1 MVASHLEEVLELCT
15 KIADMNKTVNLVHE
29 VEHFIRKNRRKI
41 TKETKIARSKV
52 RRTFGKLESRII
64 DMLMRLC
71 NYTCPKHNVELVHQL
86 MTALGYG
93 GYEKENRFR
102 QRTENTLKKWKRI
115 KTVMEEEEEL
125 VDYSLDESGEG
136 AMGDV
141 LVYQTRMRDST
152 PTKEKTVASDGDPSH
167 CMNRSDGENGS
178 PSCEEQTT
186 MDVSSH
192 CSSPIV
198 TSLVQENGNMGTIA
212 VPDVPF
218 ALDVEFSLL
227 SQDHGD
233 LFLSDL
239 GDSCYYHFNED
250 HCISDCF
257 YDPYWVRL
265 SVCSNKQAGCKM
277 DIIQL
282 AKDKKWTILASF
294 LCLGPNMSIPTDHPR
309 APAISTPA
317 SSSRRAG
324 NWGCGSS
331 PHAPSSSR

>member
-1 MVASHLEEVLELCT
+1 MIASRLVEALELCG
-15 KIADMNKTVNLVHE
+15 KIGEMNKTVYLVQE
-29 VEHFIRKNRRKI
+29 LQQFIRKNRRKI

-52 RRTFGKLESRII
+52 RRTFGKLESHIV

-71 NYTCPKHNVELVHQL
+71 NYTCPRHNVELVHQL

-115 KTVMEEEEEL
+115 KTVVEEEEEL

-136 AMGDV
+136 VTGDV
-141 LVYQTRMRDST
+141 LVCKTRSRDST
-152 PTKEKTVASDGDPSH
+152 PTKEKSVASNGDPSH
-167 CMNRSDGENGS
+167 CMNRSDGENES

-192 CSSPIV
+192 CSSPIA

-218 ALDVEFSLL
+218 ALDVEFSLF
-227 SQDHGD
+227 SQDRRD
-233 LFLSDL
+233 LLFSDMRD
-239 GDSCYYHFNED
+239 GFYHPFYEEYD
-250 HCISDCF
+250 ISDCF

-277 DIIQL
+277 GIIQL
-282 AKDKKWTILASF
+282 AKKNKQTIPASF
-294 LCLGPNMSIPTDHPR
+294 LCLGPNMSIPTGHPR

-317 SSSRRAG
+317 SSSRWVG
-324 NWGCGSS
+324 D
-331 PHAPSSSR
+331 

>member
-86 MTALGYG
+86 MTLLGYG

-115 KTVMEEEEEL
+115 KTVVEEEEL

-141 LVYQTRMRDST
+141 LVCKTRSRDST

-192 CSSPIV
+192 CSSPIA

-218 ALDVEFSLL
+218 ALDAEFSLF
-227 SQDHGD
+227 SQDRRD
-233 LFLSDL
+233 LLFSDMRD
-239 GDSCYYHFNED
+239 GFYHPFYEEYD
-250 HCISDCF
+250 ISDCF

-277 DIIQL
+277 GIIQL
-282 AKDKKWTILASF
+282 AREKKWTIPAS
-294 LCLGPNMSIPTDHPR
+294 CPCSCPNTSSPTGHPCSR
-309 APAISTPA
+309 AIGTLF
-317 SSSRRAG
+317 SSSR
-324 NWGCGSS
+324 
-331 PHAPSSSR
+331 

>member
-86 MTALGYG
+86 MTLLGYG

-115 KTVMEEEEEL
+115 KTVVEEEEEL
-125 VDYSLDESGEG
+125 VDYSLDESVEG

-141 LVYQTRMRDST
+141 LVCKTRSRDST
-152 PTKEKTVASDGDPSH
+152 PTKEKSVASDGDPSH

-192 CSSPIV
+192 CSSPIA
-198 TSLVQENGNMGTIA
+198 TSLFQESGNVDSYA
-212 VPDVPF
+212 VSNTPF

-257 YDPYWVRL
+257 YDPYW
-265 SVCSNKQAGCKM
+265 A
-277 DIIQL
+277 
-282 AKDKKWTILASF
+282 
-294 LCLGPNMSIPTDHPR
+294 
-309 APAISTPA
+309 
-317 SSSRRAG
+317 
-324 NWGCGSS
+324 
-331 PHAPSSSR
+331 

>member
-1 MVASHLEEVLELCT
+1 MIASRLVEALELCGM
-15 KIADMNKTVNLVHE
+15 IGEMNKTVYLVQE

-52 RRTFGKLESRII
+52 RRTFGKLESHII

-71 NYTCPKHNVELVHQL
+71 NYTCPRHNVELVHQL

-115 KTVMEEEEEL
+115 KTVVEEEEEL
-125 VDYSLDESGEG
+125 ADYSLDESGEG

-141 LVYQTRMRDST
+141 LVCKTRSRDST

-192 CSSPIV
+192 CSSPIA
-198 TSLVQENGNMGTIA
+198 TSLVQENGNVDSYA
-212 VPDVPF
+212 VSNTPF

-227 SQDHGD
+227 SQDRGD

-239 GDSCYYHFNED
+239 GDGYYNHFIED

-257 YDPYWVRL
+257 YDPYWE
-265 SVCSNKQAGCKM
+265 
-277 DIIQL
+277 
-282 AKDKKWTILASF
+282 
-294 LCLGPNMSIPTDHPR
+294 
-309 APAISTPA
+309 
-317 SSSRRAG
+317 
-324 NWGCGSS
+324 
-331 PHAPSSSR
+331 

>member
-52 RRTFGKLESRII
+52 RRTFGKLESHIV

-115 KTVMEEEEEL
+115 KTVVEEEEEL
-125 VDYSLDESGEG
+125 ADYSLDESVEG
-136 AMGDV
+136 VTGDA

-152 PTKEKTVASDGDPSH
+152 PTREKTVASDGDPSH
-167 CMNRSDGENGS
+167 CMNGSDREERSS
-178 PSCEEQTT
+178 TLCEEQTT
-186 MDVSSH
+186 VDVSSD
-192 CSSPIV
+192 CSSPIA
-198 TSLVQENGNMGTIA
+198 TSLFQENGNVDSYA
-212 VPDVPF
+212 VSNPPF

-227 SQDHGD
+227 SQDRGD

-257 YDPYWVRL
+257 YDPYW
-265 SVCSNKQAGCKM
+265 A
-277 DIIQL
+277 
-282 AKDKKWTILASF
+282 
-294 LCLGPNMSIPTDHPR
+294 
-309 APAISTPA
+309 
-317 SSSRRAG
+317 
-324 NWGCGSS
+324 
-331 PHAPSSSR
+331 

>member
-1 MVASHLEEVLELCT
+1 MEEVLELCT

-29 VEHFIRKNRRKI
+29 VEHFIWKNRRKI

-115 KTVMEEEEEL
+115 KTVVEEEEEL
-125 VDYSLDESGEG
+125 ADYSLDESVEG
-136 AMGDV
+136 VTGDA
-141 LVYQTRMRDST
+141 LVCETQLRDST

-167 CMNRSDGENGS
+167 CMNGSDREERSS
-178 PSCEEQTT
+178 TLCEEQTT
-186 MDVSSH
+186 VDVSSH
-192 CSSPIV
+192 CSSPIA
-198 TSLVQENGNMGTIA
+198 TPFFQENGNMDSYA
-212 VPDVPF
+212 VSNTPF
-218 ALDVEFSLL
+218 ALDAEFSLL
-227 SQDHGD
+227 SQDRGD

-239 GDSCYYHFNED
+239 GDGYYNHFIED

-257 YDPYWVRL
+257 YDPYWE
-265 SVCSNKQAGCKM
+265 
-277 DIIQL
+277 
-282 AKDKKWTILASF
+282 
-294 LCLGPNMSIPTDHPR
+294 
-309 APAISTPA
+309 
-317 SSSRRAG
+317 
-324 NWGCGSS
+324 
-331 PHAPSSSR
+331 

>member
-71 NYTCPKHNVELVHQL
+71 NYNCPKHNVELVHQL

-115 KTVMEEEEEL
+115 KTVVEEEEEL

-136 AMGDV
+136 VTGDV
-141 LVYQTRMRDST
+141 LVCKTRSRDST
-152 PTKEKTVASDGDPSH
+152 PTKEKSVASNGDPSH

-186 MDVSSH
+186 TVDVSSH
-192 CSSPIV
+192 CSSSIATP
-198 TSLVQENGNMGTIA
+198 LFQENDDTGSTAFANVISA
-212 VPDVPF
+212 HDYEPF
-218 ALDVEFSLL
+218 SFGLD
-227 SQDHGD
+227 QGD
-233 LFLSDL
+233 LLITDRNEY
-239 GDSCYYHFNED
+239 GMYCFNEWD
-250 HCISDCF
+250 VFSERF
-257 YDPYWVRL
+257 YDFY
-265 SVCSNKQAGCKM
+265 CE
-277 DIIQL
+277 
-282 AKDKKWTILASF
+282 
-294 LCLGPNMSIPTDHPR
+294 
-309 APAISTPA
+309 
-317 SSSRRAG
+317 
-324 NWGCGSS
+324 
-331 PHAPSSSR
+331 

>member
-86 MTALGYG
+86 MTLLGYG

-115 KTVMEEEEEL
+115 KTVVEEEEEL
-125 VDYSLDESGEG
+125 ADYSLDESVEG
-136 AMGDV
+136 VTGDA
-141 LVYQTRMRDST
+141 LVYQNRMRDSAQT
-152 PTKEKTVASDGDPSH
+152 REKTVASDRDPSH
-167 CMNRSDGENGS
+167 CMNGSDGEERS
-178 PSCEEQTT
+178 STLCEEQTT
-186 MDVSSH
+186 VDVSSD
-192 CSSPIV
+192 CSSPIA
-198 TSLVQENGNMGTIA
+198 TPFFQENRNVDSYA
-212 VPDVPF
+212 VSNTPF
-218 ALDVEFSLL
+218 ALDAEFSLL
-227 SQDHGD
+227 SQDRGD

-239 GDSCYYHFNED
+239 GDSCIYHFIED

-257 YDPYWVRL
+257 YDPYWE
-265 SVCSNKQAGCKM
+265 
-277 DIIQL
+277 
-282 AKDKKWTILASF
+282 
-294 LCLGPNMSIPTDHPR
+294 
-309 APAISTPA
+309 
-317 SSSRRAG
+317 
-324 NWGCGSS
+324 
-331 PHAPSSSR
+331 

>member
-1 MVASHLEEVLELCT
+1 MIASRLVEALELCG
-15 KIADMNKTVNLVHE
+15 KIGEMNKTVYLVQE
-29 VEHFIRKNRRKI
+29 LQQFIRKNRRKI

-52 RRTFGKLESRII
+52 RRTFGKLESHIV

-125 VDYSLDESGEG
+125 VDYSPDESGEG

-141 LVYQTRMRDST
+141 LVCKTRSRDST

-167 CMNRSDGENGS
+167 CMNRSDGENES

-192 CSSPIV
+192 CSSPIA

-227 SQDHGD
+227 SQDRGD

-257 YDPYWVRL
+257 YDPYWE
-265 SVCSNKQAGCKM
+265 
-277 DIIQL
+277 
-282 AKDKKWTILASF
+282 
-294 LCLGPNMSIPTDHPR
+294 
-309 APAISTPA
+309 
-317 SSSRRAG
+317 
-324 NWGCGSS
+324 
-331 PHAPSSSR
+331 

>member
-1 MVASHLEEVLELCT
+1 MEEVLELCT

-86 MTALGYG
+86 MTLLGYG

-115 KTVMEEEEEL
+115 KTVVEEEEEL
-125 VDYSLDESGEG
+125 ADYSLDESVEG
-136 AMGDV
+136 VTGDA
-141 LVYQTRMRDST
+141 LVCETQLRDSAQTR
-152 PTKEKTVASDGDPSH
+152 EKTVASDGDPSH
-167 CMNRSDGENGS
+167 CMNGSDGEERS
-178 PSCEEQTT
+178 STLCEEQTT
-186 MDVSSH
+186 VDVSSH
-192 CSSPIV
+192 CSSPIA
-198 TSLVQENGNMGTIA
+198 TSLFQESGNVDSYA
-212 VPDVPF
+212 VSNTPF

-257 YDPYWVRL
+257 YDPYW
-265 SVCSNKQAGCKM
+265 A
-277 DIIQL
+277 
-282 AKDKKWTILASF
+282 
-294 LCLGPNMSIPTDHPR
+294 
-309 APAISTPA
+309 
-317 SSSRRAG
+317 
-324 NWGCGSS
+324 
-331 PHAPSSSR
+331 

>member
-29 VEHFIRKNRRKI
+29 VEHFIWKNRRKI

-86 MTALGYG
+86 MTLLGYG

-115 KTVMEEEEEL
+115 KTVVEEEEEL
-125 VDYSLDESGEG
+125 ADYSLDESGEG
-136 AMGDV
+136 MMGDA
-141 LVYQTRMRDST
+141 LVYQTRMRDSAQT
-152 PTKEKTVASDGDPSH
+152 REKTVASDGDPSH
-167 CMNRSDGENGS
+167 CMNGSDGEERS
-178 PSCEEQTT
+178 STLCEEQTT
-186 MDVSSH
+186 VDVSSH
-192 CSSPIV
+192 CSSPIA
-198 TSLVQENGNMGTIA
+198 TSLFQESGNVDSYA
-212 VPDVPF
+212 VSNTPF

-257 YDPYWVRL
+257 YDPYW
-265 SVCSNKQAGCKM
+265 A
-277 DIIQL
+277 
-282 AKDKKWTILASF
+282 
-294 LCLGPNMSIPTDHPR
+294 
-309 APAISTPA
+309 
-317 SSSRRAG
+317 
-324 NWGCGSS
+324 
-331 PHAPSSSR
+331 